1 MYVAEAQP
9 QGEHWLDILTAIW
22 IVSYTCRDMGTGKQV
37 KKYCVTLMDKCAC
50 KQGDIRYI
58 MILGTLR

>member
-22 IVSYTCRDMGTGKQV
+22 IVSYTCRDMGTGTKV
-37 KKYCVTLMDKCAC
+37 FK
-50 KQGDIRYI
+50 DID
-58 MILGTLR
+58 